1 MYDNNFEICDMPLS
15 LKSNRARVE
24 RFLADSGLRLD
35 AVDYYAA
42 VTDDDGNIVA
52 GGGLQ
57 DNVIKCIA
65 VGEAA
70 RDTGMSNKLI
80 SHLITMATQQGA
92 DTVKVYTKPGNSAIF
107 QSMGFKTIA
116 QAPQAILLENG
127 VKGIGAYTDYL
138 RRTRGNRPDG
148 ASAIVMNANPFTLGH
163 RYLIQNAVQEA
174 STLYVIVVREDR
186 SAFSYAE
193 RLAMIQDGCKDL
205 DNVVVVEG
213 SDYAISELT
222 FPTYFLKQVTDA
234 TDTHIT
240 LDLDLFAR
248 HIAPALGVTTRCV
261 GSEPID
267 ALTARYNEL
276 MQEQLPQHG
285 IAVQVLE
292 RLVLDGQPVSASRM
306 RQALGEG
313 SFTRAAALVPQTTE
327 PYLIAHLASD
337 ALRTELNTTPKPGLV
352 DQHDNGAHSDMDME
366 LMNRSIDAL
375 HPYFIQLARLGSD
388 CGERYELPEAQVVR
402 NIGLDAEKAML
413 TATGG
418 VNTHRGALFSI
429 GLFALAAGWCTARDE
444 VISSKQLREIVMQVA
459 GQFSPTAGTHGNEA
473 VNAHRVTGALD
484 LAQAGYEQLFNEWL
498 PAYRSSYL
506 ADDSAT
512 ACHRLLLLIMSQ
524 LDDTNVI
531 HRAGYEQAQHVKR
544 EARELLDNY
553 STHGMEQMNR
563 DYIALNISPGG
574 SADMVALTLF
584 IHSILN

>member
-163 RYLIQNAVQEA
+163 RYLIQIAALEA

-248 HIAPALGVTTRCV
+248 HIAPALGVITRCV

-484 LAQAGYEQLFNEWL
+484 LAQAGYEPLFNEWL
-498 PAYRSSYL
+498 PAYRSYL

-512 ACHRLLLLIMSQ
+512 ASHRLLLLIMSQ